1 MPRGGKRPGSG
12 RPAPDGRR
20 VAIAARVTPETARK
34 LKEITGRT
42 GESLGKTID
51 SIVKDYGGE

>member
-1 MPRGGKRPGSG
+1 MPRGGKRPGAG

-20 VAIAARVTPETARK
+20 VAIAARVTQETAMK
-34 LKEITGRT
+34 LKEITSKT

-51 SIVKDYGGE
+51 EIIKGLA